1 MPCYPADGRAVR
13 PATHGPPDGPA
24 RRPTISRKVAIAT
37 LALPVVVLIYARE
50 IALRGGRRLVAALA
64 GLGALVA
71 VLVVVLLGGL
81 VTPRP
86 ATAIPGSGPRTIDP
100 SEFRTDIRTGTA
112 PSDPVTLSF
121 PAPMDQASVA
131 RSVRVVPSTAV
142 VLAWDATGA
151 VLTIR
156 PVTAWSPAT
165 YHTIT
170 VAAGVLDAAGEP
182 SIRALRAA
190 FLTRPAVTAALSAT
204 TATAAAPTPGATA
217 GPTTR
222 IRLAFDGPVRAATI
236 GVSIEPAV
244 AGSLTWDPTA
254 TDASPAWYFV
264 PEAQLAPGATYVLTL
279 APGALDA
286 DGAPI
291 AATPFE
297 LRTAAVPTV
306 VRFRP
311 RDGWTDVSRTQTL
324 SVRFTEAMDRA
335 STEAA
340 WSAKVGETTL
350 AGTFAWAEGD
360 TVLVF
365 TPSAAFGYGQ
375 TVVMAVGASARSV
388 AGLPLAAPASATF
401 TTVQQ
406 ASSGTG
412 SGSGGAGSGS
422 GGGSVGS
429 GTWGAVEGYYLRL
442 LNCTRTG
449 GWVTS
454 SGECSSPGGGSVA
467 PIILHS
473 GISDRVARP
482 YAKLLAT
489 KGICS
494 HSADGT
500 ARSRMERAGFD
511 GDFREN
517 LGCRSGDPYSA
528 VLGSHLYFQSEKP
541 CSGYCHYNNIMDPK
555 MRYVGIGVWVYAGR
569 VRLVCDFWEG

>member
-1 MPCYPADGRAVR
+1 M
-13 PATHGPPDGPA
+13 
-24 RRPTISRKVAIAT
+24 
-37 LALPVVVLIYARE
+37 
-50 IALRGGRRLVAALA
+50 
-64 GLGALVA
+64 
-71 VLVVVLLGGL
+71 
-81 VTPRP
+81 
-86 ATAIPGSGPRTIDP
+86 
-100 SEFRTDIRTGTA
+100 
-112 PSDPVTLSF
+112 TLSF
-121 PAPMDQASVA
+121 AAPMDQASVA
-131 RSVRVVPSTAV
+131 RSVRVVPATAV
-142 VLAWDATGA
+142 VLSWDTTGA

-156 PVTAWSPAT
+156 PTTAWAPAT

-170 VAAGVLDAAGEP
+170 IAAGVLDAAGEP
-182 SIRALRAA
+182 STRALRAA
-190 FLTRPAVTAALSAT
+190 FLTRPAVSGALSAST
-204 TATAAAPTPGATA
+204 AAPLAPGGTPGTATG
-217 GPTTR
+217 TTL
-222 IRLAFDGPVRAATI
+222 IRLAFDGPVRPATI
-236 GVSIEPAV
+236 AVRIEPAV
-244 AGSLTWDPTA
+244 PGSLSWDPTA
-254 TDASPAWYFV
+254 TEAAPAWLFV
-264 PEAQLAPGATYVLTL
+264 PDSPLLPGATYVVSL

-291 AATPFE
+291 AAAPLE
-297 LRTAAVPTV
+297 LRTAAVPKV

-311 RDGWTDVSRTQTL
+311 RNGWTDVSRTQTL

-335 STEAA
+335 ATEAA
-340 WSAKVGETTL
+340 WSATVGETVL
-350 AGTFAWAEGD
+350 SGTFAWAERD
-360 TVLVF
+360 TVLIF

-375 TVVMAVGASARSV
+375 TVVLAVGAGARSA
-388 AGLPLAAPASATF
+388 AGLALAASASATF
-401 TTVQQ
+401 TTVKQ
-406 ASSGTG
+406 ASSGSG
-412 SGSGGAGSGS
+412 SGSGGSGS

-454 SGECSSPGGGSVA
+454 GGECSSPGGGSVA